1 MVQGA
6 VGLRKWDKCV
16 LLFHIQSWTPC
27 QLLSAHHWRSFH
39 SSRPS
44 LYIVSTST
52 YYCRKKHTIY
62 VNFFRQMKLFFTAMA
77 LLTTMGQPS
86 ALMTRIMTLTLAAV
100 QQLAPHIPRDP
111 TGSTPVGSSS
121 SWAKSLAGVRALFFT
136 GLGPLPL
143 FLGLLTSVAEP
154 VCFLLALVFFCWIQL
169 QLQKKVV
176 LQPFLLKF

>member
-1 MVQGA
+1 MQLVQM
-6 VGLRKWDKCV
+6 CSP
-16 LLFHIQSWTPC
+16 IP
-27 QLLSAHHWRSFH
+27 H
-39 SSRPS
+39 SKLDPLPASISSP
-44 LYIVSTST
+44 LAEFPFLQAKPIHCK
-52 YYCRKKHTIY
+52 YCRKKHTIY

-86 ALMTRIMTLTLAAV
+86 ALMTRIMTLMALAAV
-100 QQLAPHIPRDP
+100 QQLAPIIPRDP